1 MDTFVDME
9 QRKVISMEKNIETF
23 LGCDK
28 EFDEARIVIF
38 GAPFD
43 STTSYRPGT
52 RFASRTMR
60 AESYGLET
68 YSPYQDLD
76 LEDAA
81 VFDGGDLELC
91 FGDTNLALQDITDFT
106 EKILQS
112 GKLPLMIGG
121 EHLVTL
127 GAVRSVAA
135 HYQDLHVIH
144 FDAHADLREEYLGA
158 HLSHATVLHR
168 VWDIVGDGRIFQFGI
183 RSGERA
189 EFAWGKQHVTTHK
202 FNFDGLEEVI
212 EQLKG
217 KPVYFTLDLDVLDPS
232 VFPGTG
238 TPEAGGVTFLQ
249 LLDAIL
255 KVGELN
261 IVGCDINEL
270 SPMLDASGAST
281 AVALKVLRELLL
293 KLSAKYM

>member
-1 MDTFVDME
+1 ME
-9 QRKVISMEKNIETF
+9 RNIETF

-28 EFDEARIVIF
+28 EFDDARIVIF

-76 LEDAA
+76 LEDALI
-81 VFDGGDLELC
+81 FDGGDLELC
-91 FGDTNLALQDITDFT
+91 FGDTNCALDDISEYTMKVLD
-106 EKILQS
+106 S
-112 GKLPLMIGG
+112 GKIPLMIGG

-127 GAVRSVAA
+127 GAVRSVAKK
-135 HYQDLHVIH
+135 YPDLHVIH
-144 FDAHADLREEYLGA
+144 FDAHADLRDDYLGA
-158 HLSHATVLHR
+158 KLSHATVLHR
-168 VWDIVGDGRIFQFGI
+168 VWDIVGDGKIYQFGI

-189 EFAWGKQHVTTHK
+189 EFEWGKAHVTTRK
-202 FNFDGLEEVI
+202 FDFEGLEKVI
-212 EQLKG
+212 ESLKG

-238 TPEAGGVTFLQ
+238 TPEAGGVTFVQ
-249 LLDAIL
+249 LLEAIL

-270 SPMLDASGAST
+270 SPLLDASGAST

-293 KLSAKYM
+293 KLEEKHIR

>member
-1 MDTFVDME
+1 MLN
-9 QRKVISMEKNIETF
+9 KNVETF
-23 LGCDK
+23 LGCEAD
-28 EFDEARIVIF
+28 FDESRIVIF

-68 YSPYQDLD
+68 YSPYLDLD
-76 LEDAA
+76 LEDTKI
-81 VFDGGDLELC
+81 FDSGDLELC
-91 FGDTNLALQDITDFT
+91 FGDTELALSAIEERTDIIVKND
-106 EKILQS
+106 KI
-112 GKLPLMIGG
+112 PLMIGG

-127 GAVRSVAA
+127 GAVRAVAKK
-135 HYQDLHVIH
+135 YPDLHVVH

-158 HLSHATVLHR
+158 RLSHASVIHR
-168 VWDIVGDGRIFQFGI
+168 VWDIVGDGKIYQFGI

-189 EFAWGKQHVTTHK
+189 EFAWGKDHVTT
-202 FNFDGLEEVI
+202 NLFDFKTLDDVVEK
-212 EQLKG
+212 LKG

-238 TPEAGGVTFLQ
+238 TPEAGGVSFNELRE
-249 LLDAIL
+249 ACM
-255 KVGELN
+255 KVSKLN
-261 IVGCDINEL
+261 IVGMDINEL

-281 AVALKVLRELLL
+281 AVALKVMREILLAVYDN
-293 KLSAKYM
+293 K